1 MREVFAPVLAERVE
15 KLAVS
20 KFDEYLENEINRS
33 AMVEIQWDEAD
44 KLYKEIESRLE
55 DEDLMNKVFALRD
68 QISNVSAFESQDAFV
83 AGFLQGMLY
92 LEEINS
98 VQESIKKART
108 AGTVRA

>member
-1 MREVFAPVLAERVE
+1 MREVFAPVLAEKLE

-33 AMVEIQWDEAD
+33 AMVEIQWDKAEE
-44 KLYKEIESRLE
+44 LYKEVDFHLE
-55 DEDLMNKVFALRD
+55 DERIKQKLFELRD

-92 LEEINS
+92 LEEINA